1 MARPI
6 GARNRNKQ
14 GLLARLQQEFPNY
27 HPIVELARVANDP
40 DVDLNI
46 RVNANKEIAKYVT
59 PQLKAVE
66 HTGPDGERLQTRV
79 IITFDQPALP
89 PDPAPPLDE

>member
-1 MARPI
+1 MGSRAGRP
-6 GARNRNKQ
+6 NRNKQ

-40 DVDLNI
+40 NVDLNT
-46 RVNANKEIAKYVT
+46 RVSANKEIAKYVT

-79 IITFDQPALP
+79 IIQFDQPAPP
-89 PDPAPPLDE
+89 PDPAPPLDD

>member
-1 MARPI
+1 MASRAGRP
-6 GARNRNKQ
+6 NRNKQ

-27 HPIVELARVANDP
+27 HPILELARVANDP
-40 DVDLNI
+40 EVDLST

-79 IITFDQPALP
+79 IITFDQPAPP
-89 PDPAPPLDE
+89 PDPAPPLDD